1 MHRTRRVSLAVV
13 AVLGG
18 ALTAGCG
25 GDEKSATAGGQKADV
40 KKDAVTIGMALPGP
54 INDRGYNQGLYS
66 GLQEA
71 AKQGAK
77 TSHVE
82 NLHDP
87 TAALDAIKNLARANE
102 LVIIAGGQ
110 FTDIAVTAAKAD
122 ADTKFILIDGAPKTP
137 VPNLFPYRVNYRE
150 NGYLAGV
157 AATKL
162 TKSKKVAFVGGLDIP
177 PVQLSEVGFLAGV
190 AAAGG
195 VKATKASTGSFN
207 DAGAAKETS
216 SAQIASG
223 ADVIF
228 PFVDAAYTGTT
239 AAASEAGKDIAVIVS
254 NRSASV
260 CDESPTII
268 GATTVK
274 YPEIVSIIVKAFED
288 GTLVTDPQ
296 MLGVAQDIV
305 SVELCPGRSDD
316 AVAQELTKTAAGI
329 KDGSITVPQG

>member
-1 MHRTRRVSLAVV
+1 
-13 AVLGG
+13 
-18 ALTAGCG
+18 
-25 GDEKSATAGGQKADV
+25 
-40 KKDAVTIGMALPGP
+40 MALPGP

-82 NLHDP
+82 NLHNP
-87 TAALDAIKNLARANE
+87 TAALDAIKNLARGND

-110 FTDIAVTAAKAD
+110 FTDIAMTAAKAD
-122 ADTKFILIDGAPKTP
+122 SDTEFILIDGAPKTS
-137 VPNLFPYRVNYRE
+137 VPNLHPYVVNYRE

-162 TKSKKVAFVGGLDIP
+162 TKSKQVAFVGGLDIP
-177 PVQLSEVGFLAGV
+177 PVQLSEIGFLAGV
-190 AAAGG
+190 AAAGSG

-207 DAGAAKETS
+207 DAGAAKESS

-239 AAASEAGKDIAVIVS
+239 AAASEAGGEVAVIVS

-260 CDESPTII
+260 CDESPTIV
-268 GATTVK
+268 GATTVR
-274 YPEIVSIIVKAFED
+274 YPQVVSIIVKGFQD
-288 GTLVTDPQ
+288 KTLVTDPQ
-296 MLGVAQDIV
+296 VLGVKQNIV
-305 SVELCPGRSDD
+305 SVELCPGRSGE
-316 AVAQELTKTAAGI
+316 AVAQELEKTAAGI
-329 KDGSITVPQG
+329 KDGSITVPQS